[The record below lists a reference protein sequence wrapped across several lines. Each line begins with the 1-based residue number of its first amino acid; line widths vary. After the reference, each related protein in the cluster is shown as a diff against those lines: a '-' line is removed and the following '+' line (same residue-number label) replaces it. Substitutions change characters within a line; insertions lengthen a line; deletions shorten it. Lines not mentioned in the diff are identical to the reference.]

1 MWSQFASMSVAAA
14 LLLGCGARTAPP
26 PDVSDRSPPAE
37 TPDLTL
43 HQVAFARLSDGR
55 VVARGTARELAYH
68 RTAGGRLDG
77 QSAVAALYPEAGTG
91 YSMFGETLLTAPR
104 VDGELGTRRGSATGG
119 VTFRAARGDHG
130 TTERLLWDGPSDRLS
145 GDRPVE
151 AQGPGY
157 RVRSQGFSA
166 RADGSDV
173 TLTGGV
179 VGTLQPRPTD
189 EQPIPNP
196 QAMNRKPKAP
206 KRRPAEGR

>member
-1 MWSQFASMSVAAA
+1 M
-14 LLLGCGARTAPP
+14 
-26 PDVSDRSPPAE
+26 SDRSPPAE

-68 RTAGGRLDG
+68 RIAGGRLDG
-77 QSAVAALYPEAGTG
+77 QSAVAALYPGEGTG
-91 YSMFGETLLTAPR
+91 YAMFGETRLTAPR
-104 VDGELGTRRGSATGG
+104 VEGDLGARRGSATGG

-179 VGTLQPRPTD
+179 VGTLQPKPTG
-189 EQPIPNP
+189 EQPITKP
-196 QAMNRKPKAP
+196 QPTRREPKATSR
-206 KRRPAEGR
+206 KPAEGR